1 MTDTPPANDGDFR
14 IGQYRVLRHI
24 AQGGMGAVYRVE
36 DTETGDHFAM
46 KLAATHRNNPERFER
61 IHRSL
66 SNLEHPGILRSRRC
80 GITPDGRSYM
90 LFDYVGGTPA
100 QVFAKSMGV
109 PGTPARTTAVVT
121 VGIHLADAL
130 HYLHSNGIIHRDVKS
145 ANVLVRENKSACLID
160 FDSAIM
166 PNTPAADGRFV
177 GTYTYAPPEQLKG
190 ATVDA
195 RSDVYAMGVL
205 MYRMLTGKRPFEGNS
220 PEELIHKHFNE
231 TPPNMHQ
238 LADGIPPQI
247 VSIIESMLEK
257 EPRNR
262 PQSAAIVARR
272 LRQA

>member
-1 MTDTPPANDGDFR
+1 
-14 IGQYRVLRHI
+14 
-24 AQGGMGAVYRVE
+24 
-36 DTETGDHFAM
+36 
-46 KLAATHRNNPERFER
+46 
-61 IHRSL
+61 
-66 SNLEHPGILRSRRC
+66 
-80 GITPDGRSYM
+80 M

-100 QVFAKSMGV
+100 QVFAKSMGT

-145 ANVLVRENKSACLID
+145 ANVLVRENKAACLID

-166 PNTPAADGRFV
+166 PNDPATDGRFV

-190 ATVDA
+190 AHVDA

-205 MYRMLTGKRPFEGNS
+205 MYRMLTGKRPFEGDS

-231 TPPNMHQ
+231 IPPNMHQ
-238 LADGIPPQI
+238 LAEGLPPQI
-247 VSIIESMLEK
+247 VAIIESMLEK
-257 EPRNR
+257 EPKNR
-262 PQSAAIVARR
+262 PQSAELVAQR

>member
-1 MTDTPPANDGDFR
+1 MTDTTPTNEGDFR

-36 DTETGDHFAM
+36 DPQTGDHFAM
-46 KLAATHRNNPERFER
+46 KLAATHRNEPDRFNR

-66 SNLEHPGILRSRRC
+66 SMLNHPGILRSRRC

-90 LFDYVGGTPA
+90 LFDYVGGSPA
-100 QVFAKSMGV
+100 QVFAKSMGL
-109 PGTPARTTAVVT
+109 PGQPARTTAVIT

-130 HYLHSNGIIHRDVKS
+130 HYLHCNGIIHRDVKS
-145 ANVLVRENKSACLID
+145 ANVLVREDKSACLID

-166 PNTPAADGRFV
+166 PNAPAPDGRFV

-190 ATVDA
+190 THVDA

-205 MYRMLTGKRPFEGNS
+205 LYRMLSGKRPFEGDS
-220 PEELIHKHFNE
+220 PEELVHKHFNE
-231 TPPNMHQ
+231 KPPNMNH
-238 LADGIPPQI
+238 LVDGIPSQ
-247 VSIIESMLEK
+247 VVKTIESMLEK
-257 EPRNR
+257 EPENR
-262 PQSAAIVARR
+262 PQSAALVAQR

>member
-1 MTDTPPANDGDFR
+1 MTDTPPANEGDFR

-121 VGIHLADAL
+121 VGIHVADAL
-130 HYLHSNGIIHRDVKS
+130 HYLHCNEIIHRDVKS

-166 PNTPAADGRFV
+166 PDAPAADGRFV

-190 ATVDA
+190 TTVDA

-238 LADGIPPQI
+238 LVDGIPPQI

-257 EPRNR
+257 EPQNR
-262 PQSAAIVARR
+262 PQSAEIVAQR